1 MKRKPDTATKATP
14 IPRALRP
21 RLWRAV
27 VRLPGNPRTG
37 TTFGPGYLS
46 AREAHQWL
54 LDRTA
59 KILGPTGQR
68 KRGQTGLP
76 AKWRQKRSHITL
88 SAETPLLDRGRETRQ
103 AIQKTLRTAL
113 IAQLAQETANDPA
126 KPGDTL
132 STHLQAVMPGIL
144 EPLVELAGAE
154 QDFER
159 MTATDARAIAA
170 CTLLGAG
177 QRMRA
182 ILDKRQPPARWA
194 IPAADGTGWHPRTLA
209 AIIDWR
215 NSRGAWPRET
225 DTIGA
230 WHETRRLRALAAGD
244 RA

>member
-1 MKRKPDTATKATP
+1 MGDKPVWKPDTATGAAP

-27 VRLPGNPRTG
+27 IRLPGNPRTG

-46 AREAHQWL
+46 ASEAHQWL
-54 LDRTA
+54 LDRTT

-103 AIQKTLRTAL
+103 AIQKMLRTAL
-113 IAQLAQETANDPA
+113 LTRLAQETANDPA
-126 KPGDTL
+126 KPGETL

-159 MTATDARAIAA
+159 MTAADARGPLETSVGTSRRPVRAVNAA
-170 CTLLGAG
+170 RNRLVASVY
-177 QRMRA
+177 R
-182 ILDKRQPPARWA
+182 D
-194 IPAADGTGWHPRTLA
+194 ADTVCW
-209 AIIDWR
+209 
-215 NSRGAWPRET
+215 
-225 DTIGA
+225 IGA
-230 WHETRRLRALAAGD
+230 QEQMDTAPVLSG
-244 RA
+244 